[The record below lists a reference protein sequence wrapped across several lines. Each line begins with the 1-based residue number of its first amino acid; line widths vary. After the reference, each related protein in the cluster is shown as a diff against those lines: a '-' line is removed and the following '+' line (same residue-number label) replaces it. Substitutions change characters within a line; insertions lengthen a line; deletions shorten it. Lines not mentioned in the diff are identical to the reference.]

1 MEKHIHGGDVYHHQ
15 GCIDFSANCNPL
27 GTPEGI
33 KKAIIE
39 SLEHINDYP
48 QVGCTPLKKA
58 IAEYENTKPDQVICG
73 NGAAEVIF
81 SLCRAVN
88 PRRALVPAPTFAE
101 YQQALYSVDCQVE
114 FFLLNGKKRFV
125 LEENFLQALTEEIDI
140 IFLCNPNNPTGLLVE
155 KPLLEKILKRCQ
167 ELNIL
172 MAVDECFLDFVPSP
186 EKYTLKEYLETY
198 DNLFLLKA
206 FTKRY
211 AMAGVRLG
219 YGLCGNKGLLR
230 KMEGVCQPWNV
241 SSMAQSAGLAALQ
254 EREYVEKGRQ
264 VTFQELA
271 YLKEELAAHQLQID
285 IFGDPLSSI
294 WKDRPAMPDS
304 PAFIYDIKYAGKSC
318 EEKISAIRTEL
329 KKKGVYALFTSAL
342 DEIAWTLNLRGND
355 VHCNPVIVSYL
366 LITQDEVTY
375 FISPEKVTPEVE
387 TYLKKQQIHCYN
399 PP

>member
-33 KKAIIE
+33 KKAIME

-48 QVGCTPLKKA
+48 QVDCTPLKEA

-88 PRRALVPAPTFAE
+88 PKKALVPAPTFAE
-101 YQQALYSVDCQVE
+101 YQQALYSVDCQVD
-114 FFLLNGKKRFV
+114 FFSLDEKKQFV
-125 LEENFLQALTEEIDI
+125 LDEDFIQAITPDLDI

-167 ELNIL
+167 ELEIL
-172 MAVDECFLDFVPSP
+172 MAVDECFLDFVPEP
-186 EKYTLKEYLETY
+186 EKYTLKEYLENC

-219 YGLCGNKGLLR
+219 YGLCGNKKLLE
-230 KMEGVCQPWNV
+230 KMESMTQPWNV
-241 SSMAQSAGLAALQ
+241 SSMAQAAGLAALK
-254 EREYVEKGRQ
+254 ETEYVEAGRLM
-264 VTFQELA
+264 TFAELA
-271 YLKEELAAHQLQID
+271 YLKEELTRLGYPVYPSQANYVFFTGPVDLYEKLEQKKILIRDCSNYTGLSKGYYRVAVKNHEENQQLVKALEEID
-285 IFGDPLSSI
+285 VN
-294 WKDRPAMPDS
+294 K
-304 PAFIYDIKYAGKSC
+304 
-318 EEKISAIRTEL
+318 
-329 KKKGVYALFTSAL
+329 
-342 DEIAWTLNLRGND
+342 
-355 VHCNPVIVSYL
+355 
-366 LITQDEVTY
+366 
-375 FISPEKVTPEVE
+375 
-387 TYLKKQQIHCYN
+387 
-399 PP
+399 

>member
-33 KKAIIE
+33 KKAIIK

-48 QVGCTPLKKA
+48 KVGCTPLKKA

-114 FFLLNGKKRFV
+114 FFPLDGKKGFV

-167 ELNIL
+167 ELDIL
-172 MAVDECFLDFVPSP
+172 MAVDECFLDFVPTP

-219 YGLCGNKGLLR
+219 YGLCGNKRLLE
-230 KMEGVCQPWNV
+230 KIEGVCQPWNV
-241 SSMAQSAGLAALQ
+241 SSMAQAAGLAALQ

-271 YLKEELAAHQLQID
+271 YLKEELAALGYLVYPSQANYVFFTGPADLYEKLEQKKILIRDCSNYTGLSKGYYRVAVKKHEENQQLIRALKEID
-285 IFGDPLSSI
+285 
-294 WKDRPAMPDS
+294 
-304 PAFIYDIKYAGKSC
+304 
-318 EEKISAIRTEL
+318 RTKVE
-329 KKKGVYALFTSAL
+329 
-342 DEIAWTLNLRGND
+342 N
-355 VHCNPVIVSYL
+355 VIL
-366 LITQDEVTY
+366 
-375 FISPEKVTPEVE
+375 
-387 TYLKKQQIHCYN
+387 
-399 PP
+399 